1 MSISLRAS
9 RLALVLLAVL
19 SAQISYADEPVLTKG
34 ESASNWA
41 LGLGV
46 AVEQTAYRGI
56 GNRVTP
62 FPLIK
67 YENSWVRVFGNTLDV
82 KAPKFSDQ
90 FSVSLRASF
99 ALGEGYKASDSS
111 FFRGMHQRN
120 GSIWVGPAA
129 TWRNDWFTVSA
140 DWNMDASGESK
151 GRQANL
157 TLQRSFVI
165 TPRLNVTP
173 HVGASWL
180 DKKYVDYYYGVR
192 PDEVRVNRPLYLGGS
207 TVNTKAGVRIGY
219 TLTPHQHLLLDISAT
234 MLGSKIK
241 DSPLVNGS
249 TSSGVLFAY
258 FYTF

>member
-9 RLALVLLAVL
+9 RLALVLLACL

-41 LGLGV
+41 LGLGI
-46 AVEQTAYRGI
+46 AVQQQAYRGI

-62 FPLIK
+62 FPLVK

-99 ALGEGYKASDSS
+99 AIGQGYKASDSH
-111 FFRGMHQRN
+111 FFQGMHTRN
-120 GSIWVGPAA
+120 GSIWIGPAA
-129 TWRNDWFTVSA
+129 TWRTPWLTVSA
-140 DWNMDASGESK
+140 DWDMDASGESK
-151 GRQANL
+151 GKQANL
-157 TLQRSFVI
+157 TLQKSFVI
-165 TPRLNVTP
+165 TPQLNVTP
-173 HVGASWL
+173 HVGANWL

-192 PDEVRVNRPLYLGGS
+192 PDEVRADRPAYLGGS
-207 TVNTKAGVRIGY
+207 TINTKAGVRIGY
-219 TLTPHQHLLLDISAT
+219 NLTPHQHLLLDLSAT

-241 DSPLVNGS
+241 DSPLVHGS
-249 TSSGVLFAY
+249 TEASVLFGY